1 MNYMEEHKEFFEK
14 LLTMLEEQYGPD
26 NEIVLHDLTKPYD
39 NTIIDIRNGHVTNRK
54 IGDCGSNLGLEVLKG
69 TVKDGDQYNYIT
81 YLSSSRRR
89 SGGLSMHQY
98 GYYRNS
104 PSGKSF
110 EKL

>member
-54 IGDCGSNLGLEVLKG
+54 IGDCGSNLGLDEK
-69 TVKDGDQYNYIT
+69 
-81 YLSSSRRR
+81 SRRR